1 MGGKKM
7 ATVLKAG
14 RVVLPH
20 RELVG
25 GWVKIEAG
33 KIAAL
38 GTGPAPEPAVDLGEF
53 TLIPG
58 LIDLHVHGA
67 MGADTMDATAE
78 ALKTMAEFFGRSGVT
93 GFLPT
98 TMSAAADAVAQAV
111 ANVGKHVGTPFPN
124 AARILGVHVE
134 GPFIA
139 SEYRGAQ
146 VEKVI
151 RPATRKEVDE
161 LYGLLPAEGL
171 RLLTLAP
178 EVPGNLELIPY
189 LVSRGTT
196 VAAGHSGA
204 TYAQMQEAVEAGLS
218 QVTHLGNGMR
228 PFHHRE
234 PGIIGAALSL
244 EGLKAE
250 IIADGIHLHPATVN
264 LFIHARGIDDV
275 ILITDGLK
283 AMGLPDGEY
292 DFGGEKM
299 IVKGLEA
306 RRPTGSL
313 CGSMLTLLQAV
324 QNAYKFAQL
333 SLCEAVRAA
342 SLNPAQAI
350 GLDHLYGSIEVGK
363 AADLV
368 AIDSQFQVH
377 RTYLAGQLIH
387 QR

>member
-1 MGGKKM
+1 M
-7 ATVLKAG
+7 AIVLRAG

-151 RPATRKEVDE
+151 RPATREEVDE
-161 LYGLLPAEGL
+161 LYGLLPAEAL
-171 RLLTLAP
+171 RL
-178 EVPGNLELIPY
+178 
-189 LVSRGTT
+189 
-196 VAAGHSGA
+196 
-204 TYAQMQEAVEAGLS
+204 
-218 QVTHLGNGMR
+218 
-228 PFHHRE
+228 
-234 PGIIGAALSL
+234 
-244 EGLKAE
+244 
-250 IIADGIHLHPATVN
+250 
-264 LFIHARGIDDV
+264 
-275 ILITDGLK
+275 
-283 AMGLPDGEY
+283 
-292 DFGGEKM
+292 
-299 IVKGLEA
+299 
-306 RRPTGSL
+306 
-313 CGSMLTLLQAV
+313 
-324 QNAYKFAQL
+324 
-333 SLCEAVRAA
+333 
-342 SLNPAQAI
+342 
-350 GLDHLYGSIEVGK
+350 
-363 AADLV
+363 
-368 AIDSQFQVH
+368 
-377 RTYLAGQLIH
+377 
-387 QR
+387 

>member
-1 MGGKKM
+1 M

-111 ANVGKHVGTPFPN
+111 ENVGKHVGIPFPN

-151 RPATRKEVDE
+151 RPATREEVDE
-161 LYGLLPAEGL
+161 LYGLLPAEAL

-189 LVSRGTT
+189 LVSRGTA